1 MIATLGILFALVLV
15 GQVFAY
21 IDIGGVKGLK
31 VFLVPPVVFFAL
43 GYVAWFDMDGC
54 CRVCVH
60 DDCVLLVK
68 LVEDRRRGIGA
79 KP

>member
-1 MIATLGILFALVLV
+1 MA

-31 VFLVPPVVFFAL
+31 VLLVPPVVLFAL
-43 GYVAWFDMDGC
+43 GDVARFDMDGC
-54 CRVCVH
+54 CCVCVH

-79 KP
+79 AP